1 MIGSDQWLS
10 NFLFF
15 FIVVSALNTNLH
27 AQCDTNYNQ
36 SQSPK
41 IANYDIV
48 VNLDHNAKL
57 ASCTQ
62 KLTWKNTSP
71 DTLRELR
78 FYMYMNAFKDR
89 ESTYLRNR
97 KNMLRQNLLT
107 RKEEEWGHI
116 KVTKAVDVEGN
127 NLVEN
132 QKYIQPND
140 GNEFDQSILLVPL
153 LKPILPNEEIEL
165 DMAFD
170 VKLPRTIVRSGYG
183 PRDFFLFVHWFPQ
196 VCVYEQNKENK
207 WGWNSHQFMQ
217 GTEFFADFGDYNV
230 TINASDHL
238 VIGGS
243 GCRIFSGNIPSK
255 TGRQQVRFEAHDLID
270 FGWVAYPEY
279 ETYTSTFG
287 DTDIEILMTPEHC
300 AFADRYLE
308 AIKHS
313 LEYLEK
319 YVGPYPYPKITVVDP
334 PSHTYNSG
342 FMEYPMMITGAT
354 VYGIPPNVRSVES
367 LIIHEFAHMYFM
379 ATLAS
384 NEKEEAWID
393 EGFVAY
399 YEDRILDH
407 YYGEQSSYFD
417 ILGVRS
423 GNGQQSRDEYVG
435 MKNPSLGKI
444 ARPGW
449 EFDGGFKPLIYAKTA
464 TALKTLERIVGR
476 DAMDEMVQT
485 YFTKHKFTHPKEGDV
500 RNVFGQVL
508 DNLGS
513 TFDVDKYFDQ
523 VLHSTHTIDFKMLEI
538 DADEATVK
546 AERKG
551 DFEID
556 TDVLVTFSDGSFEW
570 VSWSGADRTFSY
582 TSKSDRDIV
591 SAHIDPEQKI
601 YLDLDLNNN
610 SLTLKPNTKP
620 LYKYA
625 AKMGHWF
632 QAISQWTSF
641 MM

>member
-1 MIGSDQWLS
+1 MTNIKWVNNIL
-10 NFLFF
+10 LI
-15 FIVVSALNTNLH
+15 FIALVALESITY
-27 AQCDTNYNQ
+27 AQCDTEYNK
-36 SQSPK
+36 SLSHK
-41 IANYDIV
+41 IANYNIV
-48 VNLDHNAKL
+48 VNLDHEAKL

-62 KLTWKNTSP
+62 KLRWKNTSP

-89 ESTYLRNR
+89 KSTYLSNRNS
-97 KNMLRQNLLT
+97 MFRQNLLT
-107 RKEEEWGHI
+107 RKEEEWGYI
-116 KVTKAVDVEGN
+116 KITKAVDIEGN

-140 GNEFDQSILLVPL
+140 GNAFDQSILLIPL
-153 LKPILPNEEIEL
+153 VKPILPNEEIEL

-170 VKLPRTIVRSGYG
+170 VKLPRTLVRSGYG

-196 VCVYEQNKENK
+196 VCVYEQNKESK

-243 GCRIFSGNIPSK
+243 GCRISSGNIPSK
-255 TGRQQVRFEAHDLID
+255 TGMQQVRFEAHDLID

-279 ETYTSTFG
+279 ETYTSTYN
-287 DTDIEILMTPEHC
+287 DIDIEILMTPEHC

-308 AIKHS
+308 AVEHS
-313 LEYLEK
+313 IDYLEK

-354 VYGIPPNVRSVES
+354 VYGMPRNVRTVES
-367 LIIHEFAHMYFM
+367 LIIHEFTHMYFM

-407 YYGEQSSYFD
+407 YHGDQSSYFD

-423 GNGQQSRDEYVG
+423 GNGQQSRNEYVG
-435 MKNPSLGKI
+435 MGNPSLGTI

-449 EFDGGFKPLIYAKTA
+449 EFRGGFKPLIYAKTA
-464 TALKTLERIVGR
+464 TALKTLERLVGR
-476 DAMDEMVQT
+476 EAMDDMVQT
-485 YFTKHKFTHPKEGDV
+485 YFEAHKFTHPKEADI
-500 RNVFGQVL
+500 RKIFKEVL
-508 DNLGS
+508 LRRGNN
-513 TFDVDKYFDQ
+513 FDMDKFLDQ
-523 VLHSTHTIDFKMLEI
+523 VLHTTHSIDFRVI
-538 DADEATVK
+538 DVNQESSTIL
-546 AERKG
+546 AERIG

-556 TDVLVTFSDGSFEW
+556 TEVHIIFSNGSEERVTWDGSDKKFNYTFKPENKV
-570 VSWSGADRTFSY
+570 VS
-582 TSKSDRDIV
+582 V
-591 SAHIDPEQKI
+591 HIDPEQKI

-610 SLTLKPNTKP
+610 SLTLDPNTKP

-625 AKMGHWF
+625 AKIGHWL
-632 QAISQWTSF
+632 QAVSQWTSF